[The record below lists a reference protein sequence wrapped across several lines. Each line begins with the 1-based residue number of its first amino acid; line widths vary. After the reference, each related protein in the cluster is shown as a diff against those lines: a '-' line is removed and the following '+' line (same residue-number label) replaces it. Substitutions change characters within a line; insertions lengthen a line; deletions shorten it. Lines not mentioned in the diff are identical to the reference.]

1 MIKRRNFI
9 KNASVSTVAL
19 PLSLLTKADAGT
31 SHGSLA
37 KAARPETG
45 RDYFKE
51 LGIRSFINAAAP
63 YSSLSGAQMWPEVI
77 EAVTYAEKRRAR
89 WKELHDEVGKRIA
102 AMVGCE
108 AAMVTAGAASALTL
122 GTAACM
128 TGTNAAIIRRLPE
141 SEGLKNEVI
150 IQKGHRYDYEH
161 AVRNCGARFVEIETR
176 DQCEQAINNR
186 TAMML
191 FNYIKEPE
199 GKIRAAEFASIGQN
213 RKIPTLVDGAV
224 SVPPVE
230 NLSRLINLGYD
241 LAAFSGGK
249 GLRGPYSTGL
259 LLGRRDLIEAA
270 RLNSSPN
277 DDTIGRGMKV
287 SKEELLGMM
296 VAVEVSLRHD
306 FQEEQKIKRKWLEDI
321 AAQIGSI
328 PGLKTELYVHA
339 LEGNQPHLRLTWD
352 ESVIKI
358 SPAGAVRALKE
369 GEPSIEVCLLELTGG
384 KFELTAWM
392 MEQGEARIVAGRLKE
407 VLS

>member
-1 MIKRRNFI
+1 MTNRRNFI
-9 KNASVSTVAL
+9 KKASVSTFAL
-19 PLSLLTKADAGT
+19 PLSLLTKADAST

-37 KAARPETG
+37 KAPRAESG

-51 LGIRSFINAAAP
+51 LGIGSFINAAAP

-77 EAVTYAEKRRAR
+77 EAMTYAANRRAR
-89 WKELHDEVGKRIA
+89 WKQLHDEVGKRIS

-108 AAMVTAGAASALTL
+108 ASMVTAGAASALTL

-128 TGTNAAIIRRLPE
+128 TGTNAAFIRRLPE
-141 SEGLKNEVI
+141 TEGLKNEVI
-150 IQKGHRYDYEH
+150 IQKAHRYDYEH
-161 AVRNCGARFVEIETR
+161 AVRNCGARFIEVETS
-176 DQCEQAINNR
+176 DQCEKAVNTR

-191 FNYIKEPE
+191 FNYLKEPD
-199 GKIRAAEFASIGQN
+199 GKIHAAEFSAIG
-213 RKIPTLVDGAV
+213 KKCEVPTLVDVAV

-230 NLSRLINLGYD
+230 NLSRLINFGFA
-241 LAAFSGGK
+241 LAVCSGGK
-249 GLRGPYSTGL
+249 GLRGPYSAGL

-296 VAVEVSLRHD
+296 VAVEVSLGHD
-306 FQEEQKIKRKWLEDI
+306 FQKEQETKRKWLEEI
-321 AAQIGSI
+321 AAEVASI
-328 PGLKTELYVHA
+328 PGLKTDIFVHA
-339 LEGNQPHLRLTWD
+339 LEGNQLHLRLNWD
-352 ESVIKI
+352 ESIIKI
-358 SPAGAVRALKE
+358 SQTQAVRVLKE

-384 KFELTAWM
+384 KFELTTWM
-392 MEQGEARIVAGRLKE
+392 MEEGEARIVAKRLKE